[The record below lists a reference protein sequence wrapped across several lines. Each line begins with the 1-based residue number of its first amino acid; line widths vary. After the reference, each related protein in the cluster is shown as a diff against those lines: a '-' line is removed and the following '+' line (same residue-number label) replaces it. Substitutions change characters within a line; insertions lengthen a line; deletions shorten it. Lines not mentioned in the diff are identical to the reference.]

1 MNQVMSR
8 QSPKPSADNATKTE
22 KTLKKLFD
30 ERDRTNP
37 GSREEEEAA
46 RKILETVF
54 PDTNAD

>member
-1 MNQVMSR
+1 MSK
-8 QSPKPSADNATKTE
+8 QTPKPAADNASKTE

-30 ERDRTNP
+30 ERDRTSP
-37 GSREEEEAA
+37 GSREEEETA